1 MNDLETMHLA
11 IVSVGPIKDY
21 PWPRDMSRKQRDQ
34 AYTADLTSTFSAMRS
49 ASAASSL
56 IPVDMTGN
64 SWLKGG
70 YDE

>member
-11 IVSVGPIKDY
+11 MTSVGPIKYY

-34 AYTADLTSTFSAMRS
+34 AYTADLTSTLSAMRS

-70 YDE
+70 YE